1 MQAYQG
7 LPGNVQALPWQ
18 TNKTFVIYLILLTVL
33 KYTQVYRI
41 LRKCQLTFRNLR
53 GKRSEAHVL
62 LCMVCSRSSGWH
74 NLL

>member
-1 MQAYQG
+1 MQAHQG

-41 LRKCQLTFRNLR
+41 FGKCQLTFRNLR
-53 GKRSEAHVL
+53 SQRSEAYAFALHGVL
-62 LCMVCSRSSGWH
+62 TKFRPA
-74 NLL
+74 